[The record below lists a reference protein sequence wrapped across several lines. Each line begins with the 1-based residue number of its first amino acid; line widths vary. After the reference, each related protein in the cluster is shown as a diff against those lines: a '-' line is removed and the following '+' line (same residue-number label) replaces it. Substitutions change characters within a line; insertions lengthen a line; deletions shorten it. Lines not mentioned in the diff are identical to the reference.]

1 MSYVITEPELVQG
14 AAQDL
19 AGIRGSLAEA
29 TANAA
34 GPTTGIAAAAQDEVS
49 TAISALFGDFG
60 QQFHALNAQAQ
71 AFHSDFES
79 LLTSGASAYVSAEA
93 ANAEQLL
100 TNAMHGGGAGG
111 LLSGK
116 LQTGAQ
122 AVAPAAV
129 MRDLNSVGAT
139 LATPYEALFSNTA
152 TNLQSLG
159 SAIVANPA
167 PLLSQFSTNQIG
179 YGQTIA
185 AGIQTGIQN
194 LPAELANLPAAAQAA
209 VHNPLTINPAA
220 IIQQF
225 VNQQIGYAQTIVTS
239 LQSAAHDFATG
250 VAGLPAAFQAGFQAF
265 AAGDFQGGALDIAH
279 GFGDLFITGFEVNTV
294 GQVFV
299 VTPTGALGDLL
310 PILSVPGQ
318 MAQNF
323 SNLIPAGTI
332 PAHIAQNF
340 TNLINTVTDT
350 SVTSAAEF
358 VLNAPDPS
366 GIILTN
372 SLGLPLVLGIGAL
385 GGPVNALNAFGS
397 SATSFINAVQTGNP
411 LAAATSLIDAPAVMA
426 NGFLNGQ
433 STLPLTLNVGGLIT
447 TVNIPLD
454 GILVPAAPYTG
465 SIMGL
470 GAVPVFGTPIGG
482 IVPDLLNLLPEE
494 LAAALGGPAP
504 FFPPPVA
511 AGF

>member
-1 MSYVITEPELVQG
+1 MSYVITEPELVQV

-19 AGIRGSLAEA
+19 AGIRESLAEA
-29 TANAA
+29 TSTVA
-34 GPTTGIAAAAQDEVS
+34 GPTTAIAAAGQDEIS
-49 TAISALFGDFG
+49 IAIASMFGNVG
-60 QQFHALNAQAQ
+60 QQFQALNAQAQ
-71 AFHSDFES
+71 AFHAEFEG
-79 LLTSGASAYVSAEA
+79 LLASGASAYVSAEA

-100 TNAMHGGGAGG
+100 ANAMRGGGAGA
-111 LLSGK
+111 LLSGQ
-116 LQTGAQ
+116 LQRGAQ
-122 AVAPAAV
+122 AVSPAAL
-129 MRDLNSVGAT
+129 MRDFNSVGAT
-139 LATPYEALFSNTA
+139 LAAPYQGLFSNTA
-152 TNLQSLG
+152 TNLQSLS

-167 PLLSQFSTNQIG
+167 PLLSQFATNQIG

-185 AGIQTGIQN
+185 AGIQTGMQS
-194 LPAELANLPAAAQAA
+194 LPAELANLPAA
-209 VHNPLTINPAA
+209 VHNVLTINPAA

-225 VNQQIGYAQTIVTS
+225 VNQQLGYAQTIVSS

-250 VAGLPAAFQAGFQAF
+250 VAGLPAVFQTGFQAF
-265 AAGDFQGGALDIAH
+265 AAGDFQGGVLDIAH

-310 PILSVPGQ
+310 PILSIPGQ

-323 SNLIPAGTI
+323 TNLIPAGTI
-332 PAHIAQNF
+332 PALVSQNF
-340 TNLINTVTDT
+340 TNLISTVTDT
-350 SVTSAAEF
+350 SVTTAAEF

-372 SLGLPLVLGIGAL
+372 TLGLPLVLGIGAL

-397 SATSFINAVQTGNP
+397 SATSFLNAVQTGNP
-411 LAAATSLIDAPAVMA
+411 LGAATTLIDAPAAMA

-465 SIMGL
+465 NITGL
-470 GAVPVFGTPIGG
+470 GEVPVFGTPVGG
-482 IVPDLLNLLPEE
+482 IVPDLLNFLPEE
-494 LAAALGGPAP
+494 LAAALGAPAP
-504 FFPPPVA
+504 FFPPPSA
-511 AGF
+511 I